1 MKSVFFTSTIQD
13 YSTVGNYSLSYL
25 KSANQAVEALL
36 TDVYCCP
43 YMRMCM
49 PCWSPLYDG
58 YHTQYFIFN
67 KQYSKYN
74 KKSYENFKIYQI
86 HIYL

>member
-36 TDVYCCP
+36 ADVYCCP

-49 PCWSPLYDG
+49 PC
-58 YHTQYFIFN
+58 
-67 KQYSKYN
+67 
-74 KKSYENFKIYQI
+74 
-86 HIYL
+86 

>member
-13 YSTVGNYSLSYL
+13 YSTVGNYSLSYF

-49 PCWSPLYDG
+49 PC
-58 YHTQYFIFN
+58 
-67 KQYSKYN
+67 
-74 KKSYENFKIYQI
+74 
-86 HIYL
+86 